1 MSLRVGRRTVAVSN
15 PDKVLF
21 PGDGITKGE
30 LVEHYRQVAVRM
42 LPHVRGRPVSMERYP
57 NGIDGERVFQKGAPA
72 YFPPWIARATVPKKG
87 GSVSHVV
94 VDQAATLV
102 YMANQACITPHVA
115 LSRADRLQNPDQLI
129 FDLDPWED
137 FEEARH
143 AALLLK
149 PLLDELALPSF
160 VKTTGGKGLHVTVPI
175 DGRADFDEV
184 HDFAGQVGAEL
195 VRRDP
200 DRLTMEFRKANRE
213 GRLYVDLLRNRYA
226 QTAAPPYAVRARPGA
241 TVATPLN
248 WSEVEDRRLRPDRF
262 TVRTIFDRL
271 ERVEDPW
278 RGMARQARSLDRAR
292 RRLEVARVTTR

>member
-1 MSLRVGRRTVAVSN
+1 
-15 PDKVLF
+15 
-21 PGDGITKGE
+21 
-30 LVEHYRQVAVRM
+30 
-42 LPHVRGRPVSMERYP
+42 
-57 NGIDGERVFQKGAPA
+57 
-72 YFPPWIARATVPKKG
+72 VPKKG

-115 LSRADRLQNPDQLI
+115 LSRADRLQCPDQLI

-149 PLLDELALPSF
+149 PLLDELALSSF

-184 HDFAGQVGAEL
+184 HDFAGVVAAEL

-213 GRLYVDLLRNRYA
+213 GRLYLDLLRNRYA
-226 QTAAPPYAVRARPGA
+226 QTAVPPYAVRPRPGA
-241 TVATPLN
+241 TVATPLD
-248 WSEVEDRRLRPDRF
+248 WSEVEDRTLRPDRF
-262 TVRTIFDRL
+262 TVRTIMARL

-278 RGMARQARSLDRAR
+278 RGMAKRARSLAGARAA
-292 RRLEVARVTTR
+292 LSSS